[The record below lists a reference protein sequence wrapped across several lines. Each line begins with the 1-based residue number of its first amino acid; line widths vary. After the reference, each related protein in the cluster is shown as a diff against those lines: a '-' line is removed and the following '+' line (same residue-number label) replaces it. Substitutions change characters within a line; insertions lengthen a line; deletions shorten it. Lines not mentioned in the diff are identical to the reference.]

1 MFSYKPPSFQQT
13 ELGKLRVVMADIKGQ
28 ALGKKAFAKGQTM
41 AEGGDSHY
49 R

>member
-1 MFSYKPPSFQQT
+1 MFSYKPLSFQQT
-13 ELGKLRVVMADIKGQ
+13 ELGKLRVLLADIKCQ
-28 ALGKKAFAKGQTM
+28 ALSKKAFTKGQTM